1 MAYRFLPTK
10 GGGYHRT
17 GSRTPMQWDNS
28 RNLGFSAGNAEDLY
42 LPVDPNPGNATVEA
56 QEQDPGSMLNH
67 IRGILQLRREYADLG
82 NCSSFRVYSAK
93 EGSRLFAYK
102 RGEMLLAVNP
112 GLETLNLALDGEYT
126 PVYTFG
132 TATVE
137 GKTATLGVQSFLV
150 LKQNV

>member
-1 MAYRFLPTK
+1 LK
-10 GGGYHRT
+10 
-17 GSRTPMQWDNS
+17 
-28 RNLGFSAGNAEDLY
+28 
-42 LPVDPNPGNATVEA
+42 
-56 QEQDPGSMLNH
+56 
-67 IRGILQLRREYADLG
+67 LRREYADLG
-82 NCSSFRVYSAK
+82 NCSPFRVYSAK

-137 GKTATLGVQSFLV
+137 DKTAALGAQSFLV
-150 LKQNV
+150 LKPNV